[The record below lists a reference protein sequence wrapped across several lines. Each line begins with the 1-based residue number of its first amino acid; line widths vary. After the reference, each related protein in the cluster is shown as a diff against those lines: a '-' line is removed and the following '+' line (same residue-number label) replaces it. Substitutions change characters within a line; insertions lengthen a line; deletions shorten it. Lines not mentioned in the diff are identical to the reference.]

1 MHERAEPDE
10 AGPMPKLTVYL
21 QLLYYQRRHLKLLRL
36 TAS

>member
-1 MHERAEPDE
+1 MHERAEPEE